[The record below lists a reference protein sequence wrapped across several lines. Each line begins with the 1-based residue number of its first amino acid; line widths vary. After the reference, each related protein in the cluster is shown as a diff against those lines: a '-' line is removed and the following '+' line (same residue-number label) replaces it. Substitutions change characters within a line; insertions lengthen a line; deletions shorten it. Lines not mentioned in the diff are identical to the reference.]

1 MPMQVSLVVVVF
13 HFALESHLMFP
24 SRRHFQA
31 FVLVLQE
38 EKVKFVCIT
47 NYKAK
52 APGEVSANEGD
63 TIEVLDN
70 IGSESSMVC
79 VITTGAVGWLPW
91 VFIMRAPEEDV
102 KKAPKTAKGKER
114 EALHQRE

>member
-1 MPMQVSLVVVVF
+1 MCPF
-13 HFALESHLMFP
+13 PFALESQLIFP

-31 FVLVLQE
+31 FVLVLQG
-38 EKVKFVCIT
+38 EKIRFVCIT
-47 NYKAK
+47 NYKPK
-52 APGEVSANEGD
+52 TPGEVSANEGD

-70 IGSESSMVC
+70 IGSESLMVC
-79 VITTGAVGWLPW
+79 VITTGAVGWLPR
-91 VFIMRAPEEDV
+91 VFIIRAPEEDV